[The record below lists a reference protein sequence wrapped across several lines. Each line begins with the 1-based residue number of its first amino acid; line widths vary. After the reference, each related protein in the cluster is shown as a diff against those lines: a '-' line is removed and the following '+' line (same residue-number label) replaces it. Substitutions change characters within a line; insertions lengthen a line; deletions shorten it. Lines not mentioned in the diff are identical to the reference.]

1 MLGKKFIAISISTAL
16 MIAGNFSVASAAVKA
31 GQSCNK
37 AGATS
42 TSKGIKYTCIK
53 SGKKLVWNKGVKIVR
68 VAKPT
73 PTLTPTP
80 TPEATPTPTPTPPT
94 VSPTP
99 TPTPTPV
106 APVVTVQGTALSEIR
121 KSLTPTSG
129 PEFFKYHYS
138 PRADKVFIEF
148 LEKDLRRS
156 IDYWRSYLKP
166 AGLFNVFFGTQ
177 DDLDWIIDAW
187 KPYGHNPGFA
197 NDLRGRIARE
207 GNQLNAGAVPSENGS
222 SHLSML
228 RHTSLNIRFGDYSF
242 ITHESIHVV
251 QQNLSGSNTSKFP
264 CWLREGS
271 ANLYGAFLAQ
281 EFHGADYQ
289 SMKRDQMYSYMWGTS
304 GVDVKGFTPAEW
316 LKHLKNLEGNF
327 SGGCDYVYRF
337 AYGPGL
343 LLSEL
348 LVAEYGTAS
357 MVNFWSSFNNKNLRE
372 SFTAVYKTD
381 LDKWYEEKAIPY
393 LMSEYARIRLN

>member
-1 MLGKKFIAISISTAL
+1 MKQSAKFALGLSLAVFL
-16 MIAGNFSVASAAVKA
+16 MGAQNAASAAVKA
-31 GQSCNK
+31 GQSCSK

-53 SGKKLVWNKGVKIVR
+53 SGKKLLWNKGVKIVPA
-68 VAKPT
+68 VKPT
-73 PTLTPTP
+73 PAATP
-80 TPEATPTPTPTPPT
+80 TPEVTSTPTSTPTP
-94 VSPTP
+94 SPTP
-99 TPTPTPV
+99 TAV
-106 APVVTVQGTALSEIR
+106 APVVTVQGTALSEIK
-121 KSLTPTSG
+121 KSLAPITG
-129 PEFFKYHYS
+129 PEFFKFHYS
-138 PRADKVFIEF
+138 PRADKTFIEF

-166 AGLFNVFFGTQ
+166 TGLFNVFYGTQ

-187 KPYGHNPGFA
+187 KPYGHSPGGGFA

-222 SHLSML
+222 SHLSIL
-228 RHTSLNIRFGDYSF
+228 RHTSLSIRFGDYSF

-289 SMKRDQMYSYMWGTS
+289 SMKRDQMYSYMWGAS
-304 GVDVKGFTPAEW
+304 GVNVQGFTAAEW
-316 LKHLKNLEGNF
+316 LKHLKDLEGNF
-327 SGGCDYVYRF
+327 SGGCDYLYRF

-343 LLSEL
+343 ILSEL

-393 LMSEYARIRLN
+393 LMSEYARIRWN